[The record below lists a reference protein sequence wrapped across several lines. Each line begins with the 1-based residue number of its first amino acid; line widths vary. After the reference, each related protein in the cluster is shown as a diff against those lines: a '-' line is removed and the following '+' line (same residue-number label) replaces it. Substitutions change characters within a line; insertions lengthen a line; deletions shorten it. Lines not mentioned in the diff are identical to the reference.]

1 MKKLLST
8 PFAKEEIVV
17 SEPEIRES
25 AETLTAVPNID
36 ELGRL
41 RDILFGSQS
50 RTIEKRI
57 SDLETGLQAARRELA
72 ETFTDKL
79 EAASNSAAGQ
89 LSETRTEFGRKLET
103 QGTDQTTQLRAA
115 QKELSDR
122 LERQNNDQTAQL
134 RALQKELSDGLEK
147 LETDFVRQLRAAQKE
162 LSDQIEKMGSEQA
175 ERLRNL
181 QAEARQRDDG
191 LRQELLNMTA
201 ALENKKTSRQDLGQ
215 MLVELGLRL
224 RRDADTPSA

>member
-8 PFAKEEIVV
+8 PFVKDDVDIAQPEFHDAPPA
-17 SEPEIRES
+17 SSPEP
-25 AETLTAVPNID
+25 TAD

-50 RTIEKRI
+50 RTFEKRL

-72 ETFTDKL
+72 DTFHDKI
-79 EAASNSAAGQ
+79 EAASGAASTQ
-89 LSETRTEFGRKLET
+89 LGDARTEFNRKLES
-103 QGTDQTTQLRAA
+103 QGAEQTTQLRAA
-115 QKELSDR
+115 QKDLADR
-122 LERQNNDQTAQL
+122 IERQTTDQSAQL
-134 RALQKELSDGLEK
+134 RIVQKELSENLDRVEA
-147 LETDFVRQLRAAQKE
+147 DFVRQLRAAQKE
-162 LSDQIEKMGSEQA
+162 LSDQIEKLAAEQA

-181 QAEARQRDDG
+181 QAETRQRDDN
-191 LRQELLNMTA
+191 LRQELLGMSA

-224 RRDADTPSA
+224 RRDSETPSS